1 MNNNIFGMFQ
11 NFMQNPMQALLQ
23 SRINLPNGMTNPNDI
38 IQFMMDNGYANQ
50 NQYNRARQMF
60 NQFRR
65 R

>member
-11 NFMQNPMQALLQ
+11 NFMQNPMQAILQ

-38 IQFMMDNGYANQ
+38 IQFMMDNGYVNQ
-50 NQYNRARQMF
+50 NQYNQARQMF